1 ADHRGAGPRAGHQR
15 TGPVDTLRRPTM
27 TSSSRWWAVAL
38 PPPDWEDL
46 SWVPFLRPGIRV
58 EECSVEGSYVVR
70 AEVPGIEPARDL
82 FVSCHKGLLRIHV
95 HRAPTGEATRSEF
108 RYGSAFR
115 TLVLPVGAR
124 EDEVTARYVNG
135 ILEIRIPITSK
146 RAPTEVSETVPDE
159 EETD

>member
-1 ADHRGAGPRAGHQR
+1 
-15 TGPVDTLRRPTM
+15 M
-27 TSSSRWWAVAL
+27 TSRRYWWATAL
-38 PPPDWEDL
+38 PAPDWEDL

-58 EECSVEGSYVVR
+58 EECRAEGTYVVR
-70 AEVPGIEPARDL
+70 AEVPGIDPARDL
-82 FVSCHKGLLRIHV
+82 SVSCHKGLLRIQV

-135 ILEIRIPITSK
+135 ILEIRIPVTPEQ
-146 RAPTEVSETVPDE
+146 ALTEVSVVVPGE
-159 EETD
+159 EGAG

>member
-1 ADHRGAGPRAGHQR
+1 
-15 TGPVDTLRRPTM
+15 M
-27 TSSSRWWAVAL
+27 TTRSRWWAAAL

-58 EECSVEGSYVVR
+58 EEYRTKDAYVVR

-82 FVSCHKGLLRIHV
+82 SVSCRKGLLRIHV
-95 HRAPTGEATRSEF
+95 HRAPAGEATRSEF

-124 EDEVTARYVNG
+124 EGEVTARYVNG
-135 ILEIRIPITSK
+135 ILEIRVPVTS
-146 RAPTEVSETVPDE
+146 RQRLEVPVVVPDE
-159 EETD
+159 EGAG